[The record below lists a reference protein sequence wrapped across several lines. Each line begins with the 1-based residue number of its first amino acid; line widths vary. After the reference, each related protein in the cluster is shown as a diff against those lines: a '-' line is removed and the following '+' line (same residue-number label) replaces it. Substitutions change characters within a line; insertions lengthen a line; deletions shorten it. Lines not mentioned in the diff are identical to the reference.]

1 MGKSKK
7 FLFIMMF
14 FMVVIACL
22 MPNLNSGDG
31 TDPYEHVAA
40 SSTEKVQTESNE
52 TENLTYINQESADYA
67 VSEICSIGYTTE
79 YITQDALTD
88 IKISGIIYSMT
99 LEEKVAQMF
108 FIKNDSRFD
117 YSVLEEYPV
126 GGIIF
131 FSSDFAGETPESLKT
146 KLASFQDNSDIPLLL
161 GVDEE
166 GGDVVRVS
174 NHMALATDRFLSP
187 REIYNKGGY
196 DAVYSDTVYKSQLL
210 ASYGI
215 NVNFAPVCDVSI
227 NPSDYMYNRSFGVS
241 PEATSEYID
250 VVVDAMEE
258 ENMGSVLKHF
268 PGYGDNGDTH
278 TDIVVDTRNYDEF
291 VQKDFLPFETGIN
304 NGADCVLVSHN
315 IVNCMDSEWPA
326 SLSDKVIG
334 ILRNELGFEGV
345 VITDDLMMSGVSE
358 YVSEEESA
366 IRAVM
371 AGNDMILSTNYQLQY
386 SSLLEAVENGVI
398 SEERIDES
406 VRRILL
412 WKYELGLIQ

>member
-1 MGKSKK
+1 MGKTKK

-14 FMVVIACL
+14 FMVVVACL

-52 TENLTYINQESADYA
+52 IGNLTYA
-67 VSEICSIGYTTE
+67 VNEFCNIGNTTE
-79 YITQDALTD
+79 YITQDDL
-88 IKISGIIYSMT
+88 IEKKISGIIDNMT

-117 YSVLEEYPV
+117 ESVLNEYPV

-131 FSSDFAGETPESLKT
+131 FSSDFSGETPETLKS
-146 KLASFQDNSDIPLLL
+146 KLAAFQDNSEIPMLL

-174 NHMALATDRFLSP
+174 NHMALAPDRFLSP
-187 REIYNKGGY
+187 REVYNNGGY
-196 DAVYSDTVYKSQLL
+196 DAVYYDTVYKSQLL

-215 NVNFAPVCDVSI
+215 NVNFAPVCDVSV
-227 NPSDYMYNRSFGVS
+227 NSSDYMYNRSFGIS
-241 PEATSEYID
+241 AEATSEYID

-268 PGYGDNGDTH
+268 PGYGNNGDTH
-278 TDIVVDTRNYDEF
+278 TDIVVDTRNYEEF
-291 VQKDFLPFETGIN
+291 VQKDFLPFEAGIDK
-304 NGADCVLVSHN
+304 GADCVLVSHN
-315 IVNCMDSEWPA
+315 IVQCMDSEWPA

-345 VITDDLMMSGVSE
+345 VITDDLMMSGVSD

-366 IRAVM
+366 VRAVI

-386 SSLLEAVENGVI
+386 ISLLEAVENGVI

-406 VRRILL
+406 VRRILI
-412 WKYELGLIQ
+412 WKCELGLIQ

>member
-1 MGKSKK
+1 MGKTKK

-14 FMVVIACL
+14 FMVVVACL

-52 TENLTYINQESADYA
+52 IGNLTYA
-67 VSEICSIGYTTE
+67 VNEFCNIGNTTE
-79 YITQDALTD
+79 YITQDDL
-88 IKISGIIYSMT
+88 IEKKISGIIDNMT

-117 YSVLEEYPV
+117 ESVLNEYPV

-131 FSSDFAGETPESLKT
+131 FSSDFSGETPETLKS
-146 KLASFQDNSDIPLLL
+146 KLAAFQDNSEIPLLL

-174 NHMALATDRFLSP
+174 NHMALASDRFLSP
-187 REIYNKGGY
+187 REVYNNGGY
-196 DAVYSDTVYKSQLL
+196 DAVYYDTVYKSQLL

-215 NVNFAPVCDVSI
+215 NVNFAPVCDVSV
-227 NPSDYMYNRSFGVS
+227 NSSDYMYNRSFGIS
-241 PEATSEYID
+241 AEATSEYID

-278 TDIVVDTRNYDEF
+278 TDIVVDTRNYEEF
-291 VQKDFLPFETGIN
+291 VQKDFLPFEAGIDK
-304 NGADCVLVSHN
+304 GADCVLVSHN
-315 IVNCMDSEWPA
+315 IVQCMDSEWPA

-345 VITDDLMMSGVSE
+345 VITDDLMMSGVSD

-366 IRAVM
+366 VRAVI

-386 SSLLEAVENGVI
+386 ISLLEAVENGVI

-406 VRRILL
+406 VRRILI
-412 WKYELGLIQ
+412 WKCELGLIQ

>member
-1 MGKSKK
+1 MGKTKK

-14 FMVVIACL
+14 FMVVVACL

-52 TENLTYINQESADYA
+52 IGNLTYA
-67 VSEICSIGYTTE
+67 VNEFCNIGNTTE
-79 YITQDALTD
+79 YITQDDL
-88 IKISGIIYSMT
+88 IEKKISGIIDNMT

-117 YSVLEEYPV
+117 ESVLNEYPV

-131 FSSDFAGETPESLKT
+131 FSSDFSGETPETLKS
-146 KLASFQDNSDIPLLL
+146 KLDAFQDNSEIPLLL

-174 NHMALATDRFLSP
+174 NHMALAPDRFLSP
-187 REIYNKGGY
+187 REVYNNGGY
-196 DAVYSDTVYKSQLL
+196 DAVYYDTVYKSQLL

-215 NVNFAPVCDVSI
+215 NVNFAPVCDVSV
-227 NPSDYMYNRSFGVS
+227 NSSDYMYNRSFGIS
-241 PEATSEYID
+241 AEATSEYID

-278 TDIVVDTRNYDEF
+278 TDIVVDTRNYEEF
-291 VQKDFLPFETGIN
+291 VQKDFLPFEAGIDK
-304 NGADCVLVSHN
+304 GADCVLVSHN
-315 IVNCMDSEWPA
+315 IVQCMDSEWPA

-345 VITDDLMMSGVSE
+345 VITDDLMMSGVSD

-366 IRAVM
+366 VRAVI

-386 SSLLEAVENGVI
+386 ISLLEAVENGVI

-406 VRRILL
+406 VRRILI
-412 WKYELGLIQ
+412 WKCELGLIQ

>member
-1 MGKSKK
+1 MGKTKK

-14 FMVVIACL
+14 FMVVVACL

-52 TENLTYINQESADYA
+52 IGNLTYA
-67 VSEICSIGYTTE
+67 VNEFCNIGNTTE
-79 YITQDALTD
+79 YITQDDL
-88 IKISGIIYSMT
+88 IEKKISGIIDNMT

-117 YSVLEEYPV
+117 ESVLNEYPV

-131 FSSDFAGETPESLKT
+131 FSSDFSGETPETLKS
-146 KLASFQDNSDIPLLL
+146 KLAAFQDNSEIPLLL

-174 NHMALATDRFLSP
+174 NHMALAPDRFLSP
-187 REIYNKGGY
+187 REVYNNGGY
-196 DAVYSDTVYKSQLL
+196 DAVYYDTVYKSQLL

-215 NVNFAPVCDVSI
+215 NVNFAPVCDVSV
-227 NPSDYMYNRSFGVS
+227 NSSDYMYNRSFGIS
-241 PEATSEYID
+241 AEATSEYID

-268 PGYGDNGDTH
+268 PGYGNNGDTH
-278 TDIVVDTRNYDEF
+278 TDIVVDTRNYEEF
-291 VQKDFLPFETGIN
+291 LENDFLPFEAGIDK
-304 NGADCVLVSHN
+304 GADCVLVSHN
-315 IVNCMDSEWPA
+315 IVQCMDSEWPA

-345 VITDDLMMSGVSE
+345 VITDDLMMSGVSD

-366 IRAVM
+366 VRAVI

-386 SSLLEAVENGVI
+386 ISLLEAVENGVI

-406 VRRILL
+406 VRRILI
-412 WKYELGLIQ
+412 WKCELGLIQ

>member
-1 MGKSKK
+1 MGKTKK

-14 FMVVIACL
+14 FMVVVACL

-52 TENLTYINQESADYA
+52 IGNLTYA
-67 VSEICSIGYTTE
+67 VNEFCNIGNTTE
-79 YITQDALTD
+79 YITQDDL
-88 IKISGIIYSMT
+88 IEKKISGIIDNMT

-117 YSVLEEYPV
+117 ESVLNEYPV

-131 FSSDFAGETPESLKT
+131 FSSDFSGETPETLKS
-146 KLASFQDNSDIPLLL
+146 KLAAFQDNSEIPMLL

-174 NHMALATDRFLSP
+174 NHMALAPDRFLSP
-187 REIYNKGGY
+187 REVYNNGGY
-196 DAVYSDTVYKSQLL
+196 DAVYYDTVYKSQLL

-215 NVNFAPVCDVSI
+215 NVNFAPVCDVSV
-227 NPSDYMYNRSFGVS
+227 NSSDYMYNRSFGIS
-241 PEATSEYID
+241 AEATSEYID

-268 PGYGDNGDTH
+268 PGYGNNGDTH
-278 TDIVVDTRNYDEF
+278 TDIVVDTRNYEEF
-291 VQKDFLPFETGIN
+291 VQKDFLPFEAGIDK
-304 NGADCVLVSHN
+304 GADCVLVSHN
-315 IVNCMDSEWPA
+315 IVQCMDSEWPA

-345 VITDDLMMSGVSE
+345 VITDDLMMSGVSD

-366 IRAVM
+366 VRAVI

-386 SSLLEAVENGVI
+386 ISLLEAIENGVI

-406 VRRILL
+406 VRRILI
-412 WKYELGLIQ
+412 WKCELGLIQ